1 MHSSDCDIRTPCT
14 IRYNLTLHIVVFI
27 HFIISSVAAAAPPKS
42 YYEYDSQ
49 KQINA
54 SEARIS
60 NTLLLDLID
69 TLIMLLRVAPS
80 SQLQQL
86 FPLYLE
92 G

>member
-27 HFIISSVAAAAPPKS
+27 HFIISSVAAAAAPPKS

-54 SEARIS
+54 SEA
-60 NTLLLDLID
+60 
-69 TLIMLLRVAPS
+69 
-80 SQLQQL
+80 
-86 FPLYLE
+86 
-92 G
+92 